1 MLPVLDIRDLTLEC
15 INHLARQSKFDIIV
29 IYDNGDHSEVK
40 IDDPKIKFIK
50 NKTAKGLSSLW
61 NMCIRECPTEY
72 VIIAS
77 WRPRPLKYHFELMDT
92 KLSEGYAVVAL
103 CTMHFFAFSKHLTTI
118 IGWFDEGFKKGQYED
133 SDYWNRMYVNDLGFY
148 VSDELYEQPQVS
160 MWRDGK

>member
-1 MLPVLDIRDLTLEC
+1 
-15 INHLARQSKFDIIV
+15 
-29 IYDNGDHSEVK
+29 
-40 IDDPKIKFIK
+40 
-50 NKTAKGLSSLW
+50 
-61 NMCIRECPTEY
+61 
-72 VIIAS
+72 
-77 WRPRPLKYHFELMDT
+77 MDT